1 MKDRHYTDDELEILR
16 RNAVWA
22 CAELELAKQFNAY
35 LDAHGIERVSV
46 ESWSA
51 RLIHKMRKPLHG
63 LPLFSVNEQ

>member
-22 CAELELAKQFNAY
+22 CAELELAKQFNSY
-35 LDAHGIERVSV
+35 LDANGIERASV

-51 RLIHKMRKPLHG
+51 RLIHKLRKPFPSF
-63 LPLFSVNEQ
+63 PLFSVSE